1 MSTETAEDTR
11 IPPVQMTVFPFDLG
25 ALFTDAKFLDDVFIT
40 LSIVRFKIVQQAAA
54 LADHHQKTAP
64 GGMVFLVAL
73 EVLRQLS
80 DALTQNGNLYFRAAR
95 I

>member
-1 MSTETAEDTR
+1 M
-11 IPPVQMTVFPFDLG
+11 DLLL
-25 ALFTDAKFLDDVFIT
+25 ADSKFLDDVFIA
-40 LSIVRFKIVQQAAA
+40 LCVVLFQIVEQAAT
-54 LADHHQKTAP
+54 LADHHEQTAP

-80 DALTQNGNLYFRAAR
+80 DSLTQYGNLYFRAAR